1 MIVRLTCPECRKNS
15 YSASVEAF
23 KPCPYCGILF
33 SGKFGSE
40 QRSDDRISREI
51 PLLFS
56 YNGKNLEASTLNV
69 SSTGLSIKIFGQH
82 AFPIGDTMELDVG
95 NSRVKTEIMW
105 TFSDPDSAVAVT
117 GLKII
122 EGQINFETLPRH
134 TVSRE

>member
-1 MIVRLTCPECRKNS
+1 VIVRLTCPECSKNS
-15 YSASVEAF
+15 YSASVESF

-40 QRSDDRISREI
+40 KRNDDRISREI

-56 YNGKNLEASTLNV
+56 YKGKNLEASTLNV
-69 SSTGLSIKIFGQH
+69 SSTGLSIKMFGQY
-82 AFPIGDTMELDVG
+82 ALPVGDIMELDVG

-122 EGQINFETLPRH
+122 EGDINFETLPPQEHR
-134 TVSRE
+134 

>member
-33 SGKFGSE
+33 SGKFGPE
-40 QRSDDRISREI
+40 QRSYDRINREI

-56 YNGKNLEASTLNV
+56 YNGKNLEARTLNV

-117 GLKII
+117 GLRII
-122 EGQINFETLPRH
+122 EGRINFETLPPQEHR
-134 TVSRE
+134 

>member
-1 MIVRLTCPECRKNS
+1 MIVRLTCPECSKNS

-40 QRSDDRISREI
+40 KRSDYRISQEI

-69 SSTGLSIKIFGQH
+69 SPTGLSIKIFGQH
-82 AFPIGDTMELDVG
+82 ALPIGDTMELDVG

-105 TFSDPDSAVAVT
+105 TFSDPYSAVAVT

-122 EGQINFETLPRH
+122 EGHINFETLPP
-134 TVSRE
+134 REYR

>member
-15 YSASVEAF
+15 FSAAVEAF

-33 SGKFGSE
+33 SGKYGSE
-40 QRSDDRISREI
+40 KRIDYRVNREI

-69 SSTGLSIKIFGQH
+69 SSTGLSIKIFGRH
-82 AFPIGDTMELDVG
+82 ALPVGDTMDLDVG

-105 TFSDPDSAVAVT
+105 TFSDPDTAVAIT
-117 GLKII
+117 GLRII
-122 EGQINFETLPRH
+122 EGNINFEALQ
-134 TVSRE
+134 EYQ

>member
-1 MIVRLTCPECRKNS
+1 VIVRLTCPECRKNS

-23 KPCPYCGILF
+23 NPCPYCGMLF
-33 SGKFGSE
+33 SGIFGSE

-69 SSTGLSIKIFGQH
+69 SSTGLSIKILGQH
-82 AFPIGDTMELDVG
+82 SLPVGDTMELDVG
-95 NSRVKTEIMW
+95 DSRVKTEIMW

-122 EGQINFETLPRH
+122 EGQINFETLPPHKPR
-134 TVSRE
+134 

>member
-1 MIVRLTCPECRKNS
+1 VIVRLTCPECRKNS

-40 QRSDDRISREI
+40 KRSDDRITREI

-56 YNGKNLEASTLNV
+56 YHGKNLEASTLNV
-69 SSTGLSIKIFGQH
+69 SSTGLSIKIIGQH
-82 AFPIGDTMELDVG
+82 AFPVGDTMELDVG

-117 GLKII
+117 GLRII
-122 EGQINFETLPRH
+122 EGHINFETLLPQERP
-134 TVSRE
+134 

>member
-1 MIVRLTCPECRKNS
+1 VIVRLTCPECRKNS

-33 SGKFGSE
+33 SGQFGPE
-40 QRSDDRISREI
+40 QRSYDRINREI

-56 YNGKNLEASTLNV
+56 YNGKNLEAKTLNV

-82 AFPIGDTMELDVG
+82 AFPIGDTMELEVG
-95 NSRVKTEIMW
+95 NSRLKTEIMW

-117 GLKII
+117 GLRII
-122 EGQINFETLPRH
+122 EGRINFETLPPQEHR
-134 TVSRE
+134 

>member
-40 QRSDDRISREI
+40 KRNDDRISTEI

-69 SSTGLSIKIFGQH
+69 SSTGMSIKTFGQY
-82 AFPIGDTMELDVG
+82 ALPVGDTMELDVG

-122 EGQINFETLPRH
+122 EGHINFETLPPWEHR
-134 TVSRE
+134 

>member
-1 MIVRLTCPECRKNS
+1 VIVRLTCPECRKNS

-40 QRSDDRISREI
+40 KRGDDRISREI

-69 SSTGLSIKIFGQH
+69 SSTGLSIKTIGQH
-82 AFPIGDTMELDVG
+82 AFPVGDTMDLDVG

-117 GLKII
+117 GLRII
-122 EGQINFETLPRH
+122 EGHINFETLPPQEH
-134 TVSRE
+134 P

>member
-40 QRSDDRISREI
+40 KRSDYRISQEI

-69 SSTGLSIKIFGQH
+69 SPTGLSIKIFGQH
-82 AFPIGDTMELDVG
+82 ALPIGDTMELDVG

-117 GLKII
+117 GLRII
-122 EGQINFETLPRH
+122 EGQINFETLPPQEYR
-134 TVSRE
+134 

>member
-1 MIVRLTCPECRKNS
+1 MES
-15 YSASVEAF
+15 F

-33 SGKFGSE
+33 SGRFGSE
-40 QRSDDRISREI
+40 KRSDDRIRREI

-69 SSTGLSIKIFGQH
+69 SSTGLSIKMFGQH
-82 AFPIGDTMELDVG
+82 ALPVGDTMELDVG

-117 GLKII
+117 GLRII
-122 EGQINFETLPRH
+122 EGNINFETLPPQ
-134 TVSRE
+134 EYL

>member
-1 MIVRLTCPECRKNS
+1 VIVRLTCPECRKNS

-40 QRSDDRISREI
+40 KRSDYRISREI

-69 SSTGLSIKIFGQH
+69 SPTGLSIKIFGQH

-117 GLKII
+117 GLRII
-122 EGQINFETLPRH
+122 EGQINFETLPPQEYR
-134 TVSRE
+134 